1 MANRPADRAAG
12 TRLIALRA
20 ATALVVAMGVG
31 RFAYTPI
38 LPLMQS
44 QADLSRSAGAT
55 LATSNYLGY
64 LVGAIIAS
72 VVTAPARSTRF
83 LRGSLGAV
91 VATLALMPATT
102 AESVWI
108 GLRFVAGVASA
119 FVFVFAARVAHD
131 QLKGS
136 PHAAG
141 WVFGGVGA
149 GIALSGLAV
158 LALGDQGSWVAA
170 WVTVAALAAAGSAVA
185 WNLPG
190 GSESGNASSE
200 GSTPAPGGADHR
212 DGTGR
217 AFRFG
222 WLVAAYFAEGLGY
235 IVTATFLV
243 AALAASGGPS
253 WLGSSAWIVVGLAAF
268 PSSVVWA
275 WLGRRASR
283 ALLLLVAMLVQ
294 AVAVALP
301 AWSGSPAVALVSA
314 VVFGGTFMGI
324 VALALGEGNELIG
337 PRAPAVLTAA
347 YGVGQVIGPVV
358 VAPLLAHGYSAALVI
373 AAGIV
378 AVGALCV
385 LPLLVVHRRAAGARG
400 SRGSTA
406 PAAGGGARVSP
417 PASASSDRSRLPDRR

>member
-1 MANRPADRAAG
+1 MATRTAPPAHG

-38 LPLMQS
+38 LPLMES
-44 QADLSRSAGAT
+44 QAGLSRSAGAA

-64 LVGAIIAS
+64 LVGAIVAS
-72 VVTAPARSTRF
+72 VLAGPARSTAV
-83 LRGSLGAV
+83 LRGSLVAV
-91 VATLALMPATT
+91 VATLALMPVTT
-102 AESVWI
+102 AQPVWLV
-108 GLRFVAGVASA
+108 LRFVAGVASA
-119 FVFVFAARVAHD
+119 LVFVFAARVAHD

-136 PHAAG
+136 PHGAG

-149 GIALSGLAV
+149 GIALSGAAV

-170 WVTVAALAAAGSAVA
+170 WATVAALAAAGGAIA

-190 GSESGNASSE
+190 GSVTGTSVADEAVNGRA
-200 GSTPAPGGADHR
+200 GGAGGGNR
-212 DGTGR
+212 S
-217 AFRFG
+217 RFG
-222 WLVAAYFAEGLGY
+222 WLVAAYFFEGLGY

-283 ALLLLVAMLVQ
+283 PLLLFVAMLVQ

-301 AWSGSPAVALVSA
+301 AWSGSPAAALVSA

-347 YGVGQVIGPVV
+347 YGVGQVIGPLV
-358 VAPLLAHGYSAALVI
+358 VAPLLAHGYSAALVV

-385 LPLLVVHRRAAGARG
+385 LPLLARRRGPAGARG
-400 SRGSTA
+400 SHGFAA
-406 PAAGGGARVSP
+406 PAAGDGAEVSP
-417 PASASSDRSRLPDRR
+417 PASASSGRSRLPDRR